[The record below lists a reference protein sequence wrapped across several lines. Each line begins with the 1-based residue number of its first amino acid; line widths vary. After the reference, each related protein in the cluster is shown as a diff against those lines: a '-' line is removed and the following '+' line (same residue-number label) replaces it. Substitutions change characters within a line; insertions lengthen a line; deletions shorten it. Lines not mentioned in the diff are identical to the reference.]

1 MLATMRETDHSTPRP
16 AVRLLSCA
24 AASLALLAAA
34 CGGGDRTGDSAA
46 AAPRADSAASPA
58 PAAAPSAP
66 AVARGRWTNPC
77 LRVTEDAAAVGRD
90 TVCFRDE
97 RSWDAAGDGHPFT
110 IAVEGRGPRQDSMN
124 VVLRI
129 TRGDTVFHR
138 ATFNTVMYGRYD
150 AAPAAADSARRRTEH
165 QLGRLLADSAFR
177 PTAELLGGAGD
188 RDRAFRD
195 VVAFDVSV
203 AEERRR
209 RRLGPTARLPESVR
223 QSPKP
228 TTDTARVRALAT
240 ELRDRPAFRYFA
252 GGEATYAVAWSPTER
267 RFVVVYSCC

>member
-1 MLATMRETDHSTPRP
+1 MHVTDDSTHPRP
-16 AVRLLSCA
+16 KRLRPGAVAL
-24 AASLALLAAA
+24 LALLAAA
-34 CGGGDRTGDSAA
+34 CGGGDRTADGAA
-46 AAPRADSAASPA
+46 AAPRADSAPPAAPA
-58 PAAAPSAP
+58 PPAP

-97 RSWDAAGDGHPFT
+97 RSWDAAGDGRPFT
-110 IAVEGRGPRQDSMN
+110 IAVEARGARPDSMN

-150 AAPAAADSARRRTEH
+150 AAPAAADSARRRAET

-177 PTAELLGGAGD
+177 PTSALLGGAGD
-188 RDRAFRD
+188 RDGAFRD

-209 RRLGPTARLPESVR
+209 RRLGPTARLPESVA
-223 QSPKP
+223 QSPRP
-228 TTDTARVRALAT
+228 TADTARVRALAA
-240 ELRDRPAFRYFA
+240 ELREREAFRYFT
-252 GGEATYAVAWSPTER
+252 GGEATYAIAWSPTER
-267 RFVVVYSCC
+267 RFVVVHSCC

>member
-1 MLATMRETDHSTPRP
+1 MHVTDYPTSRP
-16 AVRLLSCA
+16 AARLIERLVAC
-24 AASLALLAAA
+24 LALLAAA
-34 CGGGDRTGDSAA
+34 CGGGDRKADSAA
-46 AAPRADSAASPA
+46 AAPPADSAVAPAAPPPPA
-58 PAAAPSAP
+58 PA

-110 IAVEGRGPRQDSMN
+110 IAVEGRGPRPDSMN

-138 ATFNTVMYGRYD
+138 AIFNTVMYGRYD
-150 AAPAAADSARRRTEH
+150 DRPVAADSARRRTER

-177 PTAELLGGAGD
+177 PTAELLGAGD
-188 RDRAFRD
+188 RDRALRD

-203 AEERRR
+203 ADERRR
-209 RRLGPTARLPESVR
+209 RRLGPTARLPESVA
-223 QSPKP
+223 QSPRP
-228 TTDTARVRALAT
+228 TTDTARVRALAV
-240 ELRDRPAFRYFA
+240 ELRDRPAFRYFT

-267 RFVVVYSCC
+267 RFVVVHSCC